1 MEVTLFTAAQMVLRF
16 GFVSRTV
23 LVTHPC
29 FGSCCSA
36 CTASRFHLSPLHPL
50 QQVGQGWAR
59 WGDTVGTSCQNRP
72 KGYSRPY
79 NIMLSNKNWEEGG
92 QRSAPGGGGH
102 CLCITFSP
110 YRLFLHLLN
119 CLDPHTQ
126 EFSLLLF
133 PFCPP
138 SHCREGGNSWVVL
151 SCWPGSTL
159 VNWRISFFFVNY
171 TLSLPEESVHTSCF
185 L

>member
-1 MEVTLFTAAQMVLRF
+1 MEVTSSTAAQMVLHF
-16 GFVSRTV
+16 GFVSRTL

-29 FGSCCSA
+29 FGSHCSA

-50 QQVGQGWAR
+50 QQVGRGGQDTGRGHSWDSLPEWTKAILQAIQHHAQQQKLRRGWAE
-59 WGDTVGTSCQNRP
+59 VCS
-72 KGYSRPY
+72 
-79 NIMLSNKNWEEGG
+79 WEVATAY
-92 QRSAPGGGGH
+92 AP
-102 CLCITFSP
+102 P

-133 PFCPP
+133 PFSPSP
-138 SHCREGGNSWVVL
+138 SHCRKGGSSWVVL

-159 VNWRISFFFVNY
+159 VKCRISFFG
-171 TLSLPEESVHTSCF
+171 
-185 L
+185 

>member
-16 GFVSRTV
+16 GFVSRTE
-23 LVTHPC
+23 LLTHPC

-59 WGDTVGTSCQNRP
+59 CREGTQLGHLARTDQRDTPGHATSC
-72 KGYSRPY
+72 
-79 NIMLSNKNWEEGG
+79 
-92 QRSAPGGGGH
+92 SATKTGKRVGRGLLLGGGH

-110 YRLFLHLLN
+110 YHLFLHSN

-159 VNWRISFFFVNY
+159 VN
-171 TLSLPEESVHTSCF
+171 
-185 L
+185 